1 MFGEEPQDVT
11 GSMKLHP
18 EHGVDVATS
27 GILEFSSGHATFTV
41 SVEQGPGQG
50 MRIVGT
56 EGHIHIERPYNPW
69 IGRDALVT
77 IHDDDRH
84 EEIVVPEADHFRIEV
99 ERFSRAIE
107 ENKPFVVTPDDS
119 LANMAVIDA
128 LFAAAR

>member
-1 MFGEEPQDVT
+1 MAGIPETSARPRKLDEPEWPL
-11 GSMKLHP
+11 GLRH
-18 EHGVDVATS
+18 H
-27 GILEFSSGHATFTV
+27 
-41 SVEQGPGQG
+41 
-50 MRIVGT
+50 R
-56 EGHIHIERPYNPW
+56 R
-69 IGRDALVT
+69 
-77 IHDDDRH
+77 HDDARH